1 MPYNSPFLETVS
13 LLPSLV
19 FLLLCLSLTL
29 SFVLLLLCLSH
40 TLSLVLLSFFYLI
53 CIFLQVFL
61 VNSKKMLYLCE
72 RERISN
78 DISNDYTAAKKL
90 LFLCLFQCFIFG
102 CFRYFANTHNW
113 RLVFYIFFHS
123 TRAKRAV
130 TPVNKGLHGVSFVRF
145 FVSICELSRKQN
157 KNVLSTDFT
166 TIIHCNSLINFVFT
180 HQCFR
185 QAAVRCCLPVERGK
199 ASGQEEQII
208 RLSGCIQ

>member
-102 CFRYFANTHNW
+102 SFRYFANTHTHTHTQAHLAFNHT
-113 RLVFYIFFHS
+113 FFLPS
-123 TRAKRAV
+123 YARAKRAV
-130 TPVNKGLHGVSFVRF
+130 TPVNKGFHGVSFVRF
-145 FVSICELSRKQN
+145 FVPVCELSRKQN
-157 KNVLSTDFT
+157 KNVLSTEIT
-166 TIIHCNSLINFVFT
+166 VTNNCNSLIIVRFLSLNSRAGSSDMLFAY
-180 HQCFR
+180 R
-185 QAAVRCCLPVERGK
+185 AGRGQATIK
-199 ASGQEEQII
+199 DK
-208 RLSGCIQ
+208 

>member
-102 CFRYFANTHNW
+102 CFRYFANTHTHTHTQLAFSFLYFLSFYAREACRNPCKQRTSW
-113 RLVFYIFFHS
+113 SFLCSFFCARL
-123 TRAKRAV
+123 RAIK
-130 TPVNKGLHGVSFVRF
+130 
-145 FVSICELSRKQN
+145 
-157 KNVLSTDFT
+157 
-166 TIIHCNSLINFVFT
+166 
-180 HQCFR
+180 
-185 QAAVRCCLPVERGK
+185 K
-199 ASGQEEQII
+199 AK
-208 RLSGCIQ
+208 

>member
-102 CFRYFANTHNW
+102 CFRYFANTHTHTHTHNW

-145 FVSICELSRKQN
+145 FVPVCELSRKQN
-157 KNVLSTDFT
+157 KNVLSTEIT
-166 TIIHCNSLINFVFT
+166 VTNNCNSLIIVRFLSLNSRAGSSDMLFAY
-180 HQCFR
+180 R
-185 QAAVRCCLPVERGK
+185 AGRGQATIK
-199 ASGQEEQII
+199 DK
-208 RLSGCIQ
+208 